1 MARPGLI
8 AALLLP
14 LPFAALP
21 LVAVL
26 LGGPSFNSGS
36 DTAVYAPV
44 SSPIRDEDKAAS
56 MPSSRP
62 GVTTSFADDYRDGCD
77 DYAAES

>member
-26 LGGPSFNSGS
+26 LGGPTFNADDGN
-36 DTAVYAPV
+36 AVYAPI
-44 SSPIRDEDKAAS
+44 SSPVIHQDEPAGLAKWSGVHADVVESYANPCADF
-56 MPSSRP
+56 SS
-62 GVTTSFADDYRDGCD
+62 GT
-77 DYAAES
+77 

>member
-26 LGGPSFNSGS
+26 IGGSTFTGAS
-36 DTAVYAPV
+36 DAVYVPV
-44 SSPIRDEDKAAS
+44 SNPAIVYDEPAS
-56 MPSSRP
+56 VASWQKTRLH
-62 GVTTSFADDYRDGCD
+62 TTVAEELRRNCD
-77 DYAAES
+77 DYSAES

>member
-1 MARPGLI
+1 MARPGLV

-26 LGGPSFNSGS
+26 LGGPTFTGS
-36 DTAVYAPV
+36 AETAYAPITAPAIIDDAPAGLAKWSGV
-44 SSPIRDEDKAAS
+44 QTNYVDEL
-56 MPSSRP
+56 RH
-62 GVTTSFADDYRDGCD
+62 GCD
-77 DYAAES
+77 RLSAES

>member
-26 LGGPSFNSGS
+26 MGGPTFNSEN
-36 DTAVYAPV
+36 DAVYAPV
-44 SSPIRDEDKAAS
+44 AIHASDEDKAAS
-56 MPSSRP
+56 AHKNR
-62 GVTTSFADDYRDGCD
+62 GVTASLADDRDGCE
-77 DYAAES
+77 DYLAES

>member
-26 LGGPSFNSGS
+26 LGGPMFSPEE
-36 DTAVYAPV
+36 DTVVYAPV
-44 SSPIRDEDKAAS
+44 SAPALHDDQLAS
-56 MPSSRP
+56 LAKWQ
-62 GVTTSFADDYRDGCD
+62 GLADSLTNDCD
-77 DYAAES
+77 DLGSGT

>member
-26 LGGPSFNSGS
+26 LGGPTFSSN
-36 DTAVYAPV
+36 DDNAVYAPV
-44 SSPIRDEDKAAS
+44 TSPAIIQDEPAGLAKW
-56 MPSSRP
+56 P
-62 GVTTSFADDYRDGCD
+62 GLHGDFADVYTHGCD
-77 DYAAES
+77 DFASGT